1 MKKKGSKKNSKSS
14 SIKRLSFPGDEK
26 LHPWLPLLLEAYY
39 IVDKGIA
46 QAIDTRQKRGRE
58 LACRKGCSSCCRTHK
73 DIPVYP
79 LELTGIS
86 WYVVEKVAEPERA
99 ALMKHLEQSEAGGPC
114 PFLIEGACSIH
125 PVRPMAC
132 RQFNVFGNPC
142 GEGEDPYYTRRGDV
156 LSPVKKHVDQAFF
169 VMLPF
174 YGVEKESDRIRIIE
188 TGAFHK
194 MVKELH
200 YCNWKSLARK
210 MRELDEKREA
220 DAADM

>member
-1 MKKKGSKKNSKSS
+1 MKKKGSKTNKSS

-39 IVDKGIA
+39 IMDKGIA
-46 QAIDTRQKRGRE
+46 RAIDTEQKRGRE
-58 LACRKGCSSCCRTHK
+58 LACRKGCSNCCKTHK

-86 WYVVEKVAEPERA
+86 WYAVEKITGPQRA
-99 ALMKHLEQSEAGGPC
+99 ALMKQLEQSGEGGPC
-114 PFLIEGACSIH
+114 PLLLDGACSIH
-125 PVRPMAC
+125 FVRPLAC
-132 RQFNVFGNPC
+132 RQFNVFGKPC

-156 LSPVKKHVDQAFF
+156 LSFVKKHVDQAFF
-169 VMLPF
+169 IMLPF
-174 YGVEKESDRIRIIE
+174 YGVEKESERVKVIE

-200 YCNWKSLARK
+200 SCNWKSLARK

-220 DAADM
+220 DAVGI